1 MAACKVADVDR
12 LRSWWFARQGLDRTV
27 AATPGETIRRCGWL
41 RSVGSANPYLAIHA
55 RSGASRAEIERAVAD
70 VELVE
75 LVAARGCTYYV
86 HRDDAAVALRLASV
100 GNCQAEFKM
109 AEKHLGVTESE
120 MAGLAEAIARALE
133 AGPLDPRAISAT
145 VKEVRHLGDVG
156 KKRGMTTTLS
166 LGLSRLQLEGRIR
179 RLPQEG
185 RLDTERYRY
194 TLWENGPQPS
204 SISDEEMAV
213 RMAQLYFG
221 WAGPATEKEFR
232 EFTGLS
238 AKLAKAAMSDLAPCP
253 DDPGRFLLPED
264 VADYESA
271 ERTAGRIVLVSSI
284 DPWLHSRRNLPT
296 VLDPDDAERTVPYGK
311 ALAGANALRDLDSH
325 PIVQDG
331 VVVGMWEFD
340 HERQEIVYWAWRR
353 SAEVDAAVRE
363 TGGWIAK
370 ELGDFRSFSLDS
382 PKSRVGRIE
391 QLRSLG

>member
-1 MAACKVADVDR
+1 MDR
-12 LRSWWFARQGLDRTV
+12 LRNWWFSRQGLGGTV
-27 AATPGETIRRCGWL
+27 ADAPGATTQGCGWL

-75 LVAARGCTYYV
+75 LVAARGCTYHV
-86 HRDDAAVALRLASV
+86 PRQDAAVALRLASV

-109 AEKHLGVTESE
+109 AEKHLGVTDAEVSE
-120 MAGLAEAIARALE
+120 LADAIVRALE
-133 AGPLDPRAISAT
+133 NGPLDPRAISAG
-145 VKEVRHLGDVG
+145 VKEVRHMGDEG
-156 KKRGMTTTLS
+156 KKRGMTTTLG
-166 LGLSRLQLEGRIR
+166 LGLSRLQLQGRIR
-179 RLPQEG
+179 RLPQDG

-194 TLWENGPQPS
+194 ALWENGPQPS
-204 SISDEEMAV
+204 LLSDGEMA
-213 RMAQLYFG
+213 AQVTRLYIG

-238 AKLAKAAMSDLAPCP
+238 AKLAKVAMVGLAPCP
-253 DDPGRFLLPED
+253 DDPTRFMLPDDLPAYEATKGTEGRVVLL
-264 VADYESA
+264 
-271 ERTAGRIVLVSSI
+271 SSI

-296 VLDPDDAERTVPYGK
+296 LLDPAESERTVPYGA

-340 HERQEIVYWAWRR
+340 HERQEIVHWAWRPSR
-353 SAEVDAAVRE
+353 EVEAAVRE
-363 TGGWIAK
+363 TGEWIAK

-382 PKSRVGRIE
+382 PKSRIPRVE
-391 QLRSLG
+391 LLRSLS